1 MGARPIGAPSN
12 GRSACRSTI
21 KRALVS
27 KCAGLMATKRGALIV
42 LEGMDRSG
50 KTTQCRRLQEALRQ
64 QGRAAEVLRF
74 PDRGTEIGHLISS
87 YLEKKKNLDDH
98 TVHLLFA
105 ANRWERVP
113 LIKEKLQEGVTVI
126 LDRYAFS
133 GAAFTSAKP
142 DFTLEWC
149 KQPDIGIPKPDVI
162 LFLHLNPSIAMKRG
176 GFGNE
181 RYEKLTFQELVL
193 QQFEELMKDESLDWK
208 RLDASQSIDDLH
220 QEIMSKVKKT
230 IEKASKEPIGE
241 LWK

>member
-1 MGARPIGAPSN
+1 MACFWIAAIGC
-12 GRSACRSTI
+12 SACQDISQWAQSFI
-21 KRALVS
+21 
-27 KCAGLMATKRGALIV
+27 CAVLMAAKRGALIV

-50 KTTQCRRLQEALRQ
+50 KSTQCRKLQEALRQ

-74 PDRGTEIGHLISS
+74 PDRGTEIGHLISL
-87 YLEKKKNLDDH
+87 YLEKKNNLNDH

-113 LIKEKLQEGVTVI
+113 LIKEKLQQGITLI

-133 GAAFTSAKP
+133 GVAFTSAKP

-149 KQPDIGIPKPDVI
+149 KQPDSGIPKPDVI

-181 RYEKLTFQELVL
+181 RYENHTFQKLVL
-193 QQFEELMKDESLDWK
+193 RQFEELMKDENLDWQ
-208 RLDASQSIDDLH
+208 RLDASQSIEDLH

-230 IEKASKEPIGE
+230 IEKAAEEPIGE